1 MKELIKVEKRDQ
13 NSFISKDEK
22 SNDQTIKQINE
33 MYATGVV
40 EELDEWAN
48 QKEQAFLDE

>member
-1 MKELIKVEKRDQ
+1 MRKRSQ
-13 NSFISKDEK
+13 NQFTANDEK

-40 EELDEWAN
+40 EEMDEWTN
-48 QKEQAFLDE
+48 QEKQDIFND